1 MILVLTTLPERFA
14 AEALARELLEAR
26 LAACIHVGATLRSLY
41 HWRGEIETA
50 EETQLVIKTRDALYP
65 PLEAAI
71 LARHPRSLPR
81 ARRSRNPSPGPSP
94 TWLERGARTLRFS
107 QTHLRNPSP
116 CLPRGGPGVG
126 VNE

>member
-1 MILVLTTLPERFA
+1 MSLAAAPESPAPGPGALILVLTTLPERFA

-50 EETQLVIKTRDALYP
+50 EETPLTIKTRATLYA

-71 LARHPRSLPR
+71 LARHPYELPEIIVVPI
-81 ARRSRNPSPGPSP
+81 SHG
-94 TWLERGARTLRFS
+94 
-107 QTHLRNPSP
+107 
-116 CLPRGGPGVG
+116 LPAYMQWITA
-126 VNE
+126 ETETADD

>member
-1 MILVLTTLPERFA
+1 MSPAAAPERPAQGPGALILVLTTLPERSA

-50 EETQLVIKTRDALYP
+50 EETQLMIKTRDALYP

-71 LARHPRSLPR
+71 LARHPYELPEIVVVPISHGLP
-81 ARRSRNPSPGPSP
+81 AYLQWIAAETSPQ
-94 TWLERGARTLRFS
+94 RD
-107 QTHLRNPSP
+107 
-116 CLPRGGPGVG
+116 
-126 VNE
+126 